1 MKRALSASVLGLVF
15 LAGIPAS
22 VAAKQ
27 NTPVVPT
34 PILATDARGIVTTTA
49 GQVAGYIENDIYIYK
64 GIPYAK
70 ARRFMPPTAPDAWQ
84 GIRSSRAYGPTCPQA
99 KRMGWYSDELAF
111 SFNWD
116 DGFPDEDCLRVNVWT
131 PGVNDQKKRPV
142 MVWLHGGGYSAGS
155 GQELPSYDGTNM
167 AKEHDVVVV
176 TLNHRLNVLGFL
188 DLSSFGA
195 KYAQSGNVGLL
206 DLVAALQW
214 VHHNIAA
221 FGGDPANVTI
231 FGQSAGA
238 GSVLAQICSPLNRGL
253 FQRAIMQSGAGL
265 GMFNRHQQSLED
277 GHRTAERLFEALGV
291 SSLDE
296 ARQVPAAELLAAAEA
311 LPVPPESGREGD
323 WSMMVNWVPCVDG
336 RFITDQYARTIARGE
351 QNEVEILLGNTTGE
365 FMETDADGTLLPAG
379 EVGNLKLIAEWI
391 RGGRKAPYYYRF
403 DVAMPG
409 DDAGAFHSSEL
420 WFSFGTL
427 ATCWR
432 PFVGWHYD
440 LSRRMVA
447 YWTNFAATGDPNGPD
462 ADGTPLPEWTR
473 YAPFGGDAMRLGQRT
488 RMIRDWSTNVERN
501 ALLQWGGAAAD

>member
-1 MKRALSASVLGLVF
+1 MLRTVQTALGPVEGLAAPEPEITVF
-15 LAGIPAS
+15 RGIPF
-22 VAAKQ
+22 AAP
-27 NTPVVPT
+27 PVGDRRWRAPRPVEPWPGTLAAYDFAPACPQPT
-34 PILATDARGIVTTTA
+34 PGGSNEFYDREWGTDPA
-49 GQVAGYIENDIYIYK
+49 IELN
-64 GIPYAK
+64 
-70 ARRFMPPTAPDAWQ
+70 
-84 GIRSSRAYGPTCPQA
+84 
-99 KRMGWYSDELAF
+99 
-111 SFNWD
+111 
-116 DGFPDEDCLRVNVWT
+116 EDCLYLNIWT
-131 PGVNDQKKRPV
+131 PALRGNRRDTRVVADHPLPV
-142 MVWLHGGGYSAGS
+142 MVWIHGGAYQTGCTAEKEFDGSALARRG
-155 GQELPSYDGTNM
+155 
-167 AKEHDVVVV
+167 VVVV
-176 TLNHRLNVLGFL
+176 SVGYRLNVFGFLAHNRLREEAEARHDDEPYANFGFL
-188 DLSSFGA
+188 DQRAGIR
-195 KYAQSGNVGLL
+195 
-206 DLVAALQW
+206 W
-214 VHHNIAA
+214 VVKNIAA
-221 FGGDPANVTI
+221 FGGDPENITI

-336 RFITDQYARTIARGE
+336 RFITDQYARTISRGE

-365 FMETDADGTLLPAG
+365 FMEPDADGTPLPAG

-391 RGGRKAPYYYRF
+391 RSGRKAPYYYRF
-403 DVAMPG
+403 DVTMPG

-473 YAPFGGDAMRLGQRT
+473 YAPFGDDAMRLGHRT
-488 RMIRDWSTNVERN
+488 RMIRDWSTNAERN

>member
-1 MKRALSASVLGLVF
+1 MLRTVQTALGPVEGLAAPEPEITVF
-15 LAGIPAS
+15 RGIPF
-22 VAAKQ
+22 AAP
-27 NTPVVPT
+27 PVGDRRWRAPRPVEPWPGTLAAYDFAPACPQPT
-34 PILATDARGIVTTTA
+34 PGGSNEFYDREWDTDPA
-49 GQVAGYIENDIYIYK
+49 IELN
-64 GIPYAK
+64 
-70 ARRFMPPTAPDAWQ
+70 
-84 GIRSSRAYGPTCPQA
+84 
-99 KRMGWYSDELAF
+99 
-111 SFNWD
+111 
-116 DGFPDEDCLRVNVWT
+116 EDCLYLNIWT
-131 PGVNDQKKRPV
+131 PALRGNRRDTRVVADHPLPV
-142 MVWLHGGGYSAGS
+142 MVWIHGGAYQTGCTAEKEFDGSALARRG
-155 GQELPSYDGTNM
+155 
-167 AKEHDVVVV
+167 VVVV
-176 TLNHRLNVLGFL
+176 SVGYRLNVFGFLAHNRLREEAEARHDDEPYANFGFL
-188 DLSSFGA
+188 DQRAGIR
-195 KYAQSGNVGLL
+195 
-206 DLVAALQW
+206 W
-214 VHHNIAA
+214 VVKNIAA
-221 FGGDPANVTI
+221 FGGDPENITI

-238 GSVLAQICSPLNRGL
+238 SSVLAQICSPLNRGL

-391 RGGRKAPYYYRF
+391 RSGRKAPYYYRF
-403 DVAMPG
+403 DVTMPG

-473 YAPFGGDAMRLGQRT
+473 YAPFGDDAMRLGHRT
-488 RMIRDWSTNVERN
+488 RMIRDWSTNAERN

>member
-1 MKRALSASVLGLVF
+1 MLRTVQTALGPVEGLAAPEPEITVF
-15 LAGIPAS
+15 RGIPF
-22 VAAKQ
+22 AAP
-27 NTPVVPT
+27 PVGDRRWRAPRPVEPWPGT
-34 PILATDARGIVTTTA
+34 LAAYD
-49 GQVAGYIENDIYIYK
+49 
-64 GIPYAK
+64 
-70 ARRFMPPTAPDAWQ
+70 FAPA
-84 GIRSSRAYGPTCPQA
+84 CPQHTPGGSNEFYDREWGTDPA
-99 KRMGWYSDELAF
+99 IEL
-111 SFNWD
+111 N
-116 DGFPDEDCLRVNVWT
+116 EDCLYLNIWT
-131 PGVNDQKKRPV
+131 PALRGNRRDTRVVADHPLPV
-142 MVWLHGGGYSAGS
+142 MVWIHGGAYQTGCTAEKEFDGSALARRG
-155 GQELPSYDGTNM
+155 
-167 AKEHDVVVV
+167 VVVV
-176 TLNHRLNVLGFL
+176 SVGYRLNVFGFLAHNRLREEAEARHDDEPYANFGFL
-188 DLSSFGA
+188 DQRAGIR
-195 KYAQSGNVGLL
+195 
-206 DLVAALQW
+206 W
-214 VHHNIAA
+214 VVKNIAA
-221 FGGDPANVTI
+221 FGGDPENITI

-336 RFITDQYARTIARGE
+336 RFITDQYARTISRGE

-391 RGGRKAPYYYRF
+391 RSGRKAPYYYRF
-403 DVAMPG
+403 DVTMPG

-473 YAPFGGDAMRLGQRT
+473 YAPFGDDAMRLGHRT
-488 RMIRDWSTNVERN
+488 RMIRDWSTNAERN

>member
-1 MKRALSASVLGLVF
+1 MLRIVHTGCGAIEGIAAPEPEITVFRGIPFAAPPVGDLRWRAPQPVAAWAGTLAAHDFAPACPQPTPGDSNEFYDREWGTDPRHRARRGLPLSERVDPALRGSDEDTRVSGSPAAGDGVDSRRRLPDRMHRREGIRRLCPGAPWRGGGFRRLPAQWFGF
-15 LAGIPAS
+15 LAHNRLREEAE
-22 VAAKQ
+22 
-27 NTPVVPT
+27 
-34 PILATDARGIVTTTA
+34 ARHDD
-49 GQVAGYIENDIYIYK
+49 E
-64 GIPYAK
+64 PYAN
-70 ARRFMPPTAPDAWQ
+70 F
-84 GIRSSRAYGPTCPQA
+84 
-99 KRMGWYSDELAF
+99 
-111 SFNWD
+111 
-116 DGFPDEDCLRVNVWT
+116 
-131 PGVNDQKKRPV
+131 
-142 MVWLHGGGYSAGS
+142 
-155 GQELPSYDGTNM
+155 
-167 AKEHDVVVV
+167 
-176 TLNHRLNVLGFL
+176 GFL
-188 DLSSFGA
+188 DQRAGIR
-195 KYAQSGNVGLL
+195 
-206 DLVAALQW
+206 W
-214 VHHNIAA
+214 VVKNIAA
-221 FGGDPANVTI
+221 FGGDPENITI

-391 RGGRKAPYYYRF
+391 RSGRKAPYYYRF

-432 PFVGWHYD
+432 PFVG
-440 LSRRMVA
+440 
-447 YWTNFAATGDPNGPD
+447 
-462 ADGTPLPEWTR
+462 
-473 YAPFGGDAMRLGQRT
+473 
-488 RMIRDWSTNVERN
+488 
-501 ALLQWGGAAAD
+501 

>member
-1 MKRALSASVLGLVF
+1 
-15 LAGIPAS
+15 
-22 VAAKQ
+22 
-27 NTPVVPT
+27 
-34 PILATDARGIVTTTA
+34 
-49 GQVAGYIENDIYIYK
+49 
-64 GIPYAK
+64 
-70 ARRFMPPTAPDAWQ
+70 
-84 GIRSSRAYGPTCPQA
+84 
-99 KRMGWYSDELAF
+99 
-111 SFNWD
+111 
-116 DGFPDEDCLRVNVWT
+116 
-131 PGVNDQKKRPV
+131 
-142 MVWLHGGGYSAGS
+142 
-155 GQELPSYDGTNM
+155 
-167 AKEHDVVVV
+167 
-176 TLNHRLNVLGFL
+176 
-188 DLSSFGA
+188 
-195 KYAQSGNVGLL
+195 
-206 DLVAALQW
+206 
-214 VHHNIAA
+214 
-221 FGGDPANVTI
+221 
-231 FGQSAGA
+231 
-238 GSVLAQICSPLNRGL
+238 
-253 FQRAIMQSGAGL
+253 
-265 GMFNRHQQSLED
+265 
-277 GHRTAERLFEALGV
+277 
-291 SSLDE
+291 
-296 ARQVPAAELLAAAEA
+296 VPAAELLAAAEA

-488 RMIRDWSTNVERN
+488 RMIRDWNTNVERN

>member
-1 MKRALSASVLGLVF
+1 MLRTVQTALGPVEGLAAPEPEITVF
-15 LAGIPAS
+15 RGIPF
-22 VAAKQ
+22 AAP
-27 NTPVVPT
+27 PVGDRRWRAPRPVEPWPGTLAAYDFAPACPQPT
-34 PILATDARGIVTTTA
+34 PGGSNEFYDREWGTDPA
-49 GQVAGYIENDIYIYK
+49 IELN
-64 GIPYAK
+64 
-70 ARRFMPPTAPDAWQ
+70 
-84 GIRSSRAYGPTCPQA
+84 
-99 KRMGWYSDELAF
+99 
-111 SFNWD
+111 
-116 DGFPDEDCLRVNVWT
+116 EDCLYLNIWT
-131 PGVNDQKKRPV
+131 PALRGNRRDTRVVADHPLPV
-142 MVWLHGGGYSAGS
+142 MVWIHGGAYQTGCTAEKEFDGSALARRG
-155 GQELPSYDGTNM
+155 
-167 AKEHDVVVV
+167 VVVV
-176 TLNHRLNVLGFL
+176 SVGYRLNVFGFLAHNRLREEAEARHDDEPYANFGFL
-188 DLSSFGA
+188 DQRAGIR
-195 KYAQSGNVGLL
+195 
-206 DLVAALQW
+206 W
-214 VHHNIAA
+214 VVKNIAA
-221 FGGDPANVTI
+221 FGGDPENITI

-391 RGGRKAPYYYRF
+391 RSGRKAPYYYRF
-403 DVAMPG
+403 DVTMPG

>member
-1 MKRALSASVLGLVF
+1 MVWIHGGAYQTGCTAEKEFDGSAL
-15 LAGIPAS
+15 
-22 VAAKQ
+22 
-27 NTPVVPT
+27 
-34 PILATDARGIVTTTA
+34 
-49 GQVAGYIENDIYIYK
+49 
-64 GIPYAK
+64 
-70 ARRFMPPTAPDAWQ
+70 ARR
-84 GIRSSRAYGPTCPQA
+84 G
-99 KRMGWYSDELAF
+99 
-111 SFNWD
+111 
-116 DGFPDEDCLRVNVWT
+116 
-131 PGVNDQKKRPV
+131 
-142 MVWLHGGGYSAGS
+142 
-155 GQELPSYDGTNM
+155 
-167 AKEHDVVVV
+167 VVVV
-176 TLNHRLNVLGFL
+176 SVGYRLNGSASSHNRLREEAEARHDDEPYANFGFL
-188 DLSSFGA
+188 DQRAGIR
-195 KYAQSGNVGLL
+195 
-206 DLVAALQW
+206 W
-214 VHHNIAA
+214 VVKNIAA
-221 FGGDPANVTI
+221 FGGDPENITI

-391 RGGRKAPYYYRF
+391 RSGRKAPYYYRF

-432 PFVGWHYD
+432 PFVG
-440 LSRRMVA
+440 
-447 YWTNFAATGDPNGPD
+447 
-462 ADGTPLPEWTR
+462 
-473 YAPFGGDAMRLGQRT
+473 
-488 RMIRDWSTNVERN
+488 
-501 ALLQWGGAAAD
+501 

>member
-1 MKRALSASVLGLVF
+1 MLRIVHTGWGGRQRRSPTGGAAN
-15 LAGIPAS
+15 GIPRKTVISGSGAAMPS
-22 VAAKQ
+22 MAPQPVAAWAGTLAAHDFAPACPQ
-27 NTPVVPT
+27 PT
-34 PILATDARGIVTTTA
+34 PGDSNEFYDREWGTDR
-49 GQVAGYIENDIYIYK
+49 
-64 GIPYAK
+64 P
-70 ARRFMPPTAPDAWQ
+70 
-84 GIRSSRAYGPTCPQA
+84 
-99 KRMGWYSDELAF
+99 L
-111 SFNWD
+111 
-116 DGFPDEDCLRVNVWT
+116 
-131 PGVNDQKKRPV
+131 PV
-142 MVWLHGGGYSAGS
+142 MVWILCGAYQTGCTAEKEFDGS
-155 GQELPSYDGTNM
+155 TLARRG
-167 AKEHDVVVV
+167 VVVV
-176 TLNHRLNVLGFL
+176 SVGYRLNVFGFLAHNRLREEAEARHDDEPYANFGFL
-188 DLSSFGA
+188 DQRAGIR
-195 KYAQSGNVGLL
+195 
-206 DLVAALQW
+206 W
-214 VHHNIAA
+214 VVKNIAA
-221 FGGDPANVTI
+221 FGGDPENITI

-296 ARQVPAAELLAAAEA
+296 ARQVPVAELLAAAEA

-365 FMETDADGTLLPAG
+365 FVETDADGTLLPAG

-391 RGGRKAPYYYRF
+391 RSGRKAPYYYRF

-432 PFVGWHYD
+432 PFVG
-440 LSRRMVA
+440 
-447 YWTNFAATGDPNGPD
+447 
-462 ADGTPLPEWTR
+462 
-473 YAPFGGDAMRLGQRT
+473 
-488 RMIRDWSTNVERN
+488 
-501 ALLQWGGAAAD
+501 